1 MCYRMRDQKGSS
13 LILFMGIAAA
23 LAILAIAMVALL
35 GNTMHN
41 TSREQTRTKAFDVAE
56 AALDVTMQRMAV
68 TWPRTTDY
76 TWPSTDQAT
85 FEGRFDTQD
94 FPRPASGQFVKVW
107 VFDNVAGPVISGWE
121 RTAPPFDYNGDGL
134 VYVDAQAYVGKVGAR
149 IRAEVQT
156 VSFELNVAR
165 GFAVWSGGTITATGP
180 GNNPNITAEDF
191 AAGAYSSVAYAGGGF
206 VNAQSLSA
214 GYVVQQDGTTD
225 PSQPPITQATIDELI
240 GIAKLQGQYYSGA
253 TTPSVQSLPLN
264 SYAPP
269 PGLVILDFRG
279 LGGTWSVK
287 IQPGT
292 YNMTTDQDWS
302 NPGTLLVLGADLE
315 FGGQVKFCGLVYVDG
330 NVTSGLHGTP
340 IIYGALV
347 STGDLYLNGTAEIH
361 YVDEALQRLDSR
373 WQTST
378 RLGSG
383 GWRELQPRTGT

>member
-13 LILFMGIAAA
+13 LILFLGIAAA
-23 LAILAIAMVALL
+23 LAILAVAMVALL

-94 FPRPASGQFVKVW
+94 FPRPASGQFVMVW
-107 VFDNVAGPVISGWE
+107 VFDNVAGPVAPGWE
-121 RTAPPFDYNGDGL
+121 KTAPPRDYNGDGL

-156 VSFELNVAR
+156 VSFELNLAR
-165 GFAVWSGGTITATGP
+165 GFAVWSGGKITGSGQ
-180 GNNPNITAEDF
+180 GNNPNVTAEDF
-191 AAGAYSSVAYAGGGF
+191 APGAYSSVAYAGDGF

-214 GYVVQQDGTTD
+214 GYVVQQDGRSD
-225 PSQPPITQATIDELI
+225 SSEPPITQATIDELI
-240 GIAKLQGQYYSGA
+240 EIAKLQGHYYSGA

-302 NPGTLLVLGADLE
+302 NPGTLLVLGAGLE
-315 FGGQVKFCGLVYVDG
+315 FVGKVKFCGLVYVDG
-330 NVTSGLHGTP
+330 SVTSGLNGTP